1 MNFRKYDYIQ
11 KRDTNL
17 KNDLTL
23 KHLYNYFIGKNLWL
37 K

>member
-1 MNFRKYDYIQ
+1 MIFKKYDYIQ

-23 KHLYNYFIGKNLWL
+23 KHLYNHLIKKSYE
-37 K
+37 